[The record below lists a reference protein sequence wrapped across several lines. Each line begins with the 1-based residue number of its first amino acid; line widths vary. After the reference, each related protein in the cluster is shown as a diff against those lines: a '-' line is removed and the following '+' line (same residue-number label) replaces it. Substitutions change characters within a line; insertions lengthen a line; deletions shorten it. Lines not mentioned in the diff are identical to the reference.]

1 MHIILGIKSKSILF
15 ELSSINF
22 PRSFPIDIMHL
33 FFENIA
39 PQMFKLWSAHFF
51 KDDNLNT
58 TPFNILKS
66 SWDSIGLLMQTNKKN
81 MPLEFGRPPRN
92 IFKHNAGYK
101 AEEWANWIT
110 LYSIP
115 LIKNYLPEM

>member
-1 MHIILGIKSKSILF
+1 M
-15 ELSSINF
+15 SSIKF
-22 PRSFPIDIMHL
+22 PRSFPIDIIHL

-39 PQMFKLWSAHFF
+39 SQIFKLWSAHFF
-51 KDDNLNT
+51 KDNDLNI
-58 TPFNILKS
+58 TPFIISKS
-66 SWDSIGLLMQTNKKN
+66 SWDTIGILTENNKKKI
-81 MPLEFGRPPRN
+81 PLTFGRPLQN
-92 IFKHNAGYK
+92 IFKYNVRYK

>member
-1 MHIILGIKSKSILF
+1 
-15 ELSSINF
+15 
-22 PRSFPIDIMHL
+22 MHL

-39 PQMFKLWSAHFF
+39 PQIFKLWSAHFF
-51 KDDNLNT
+51 KDDNLNI
-58 TPFNILKS
+58 TPFNISKS
-66 SWDSIGLLMQTNKKN
+66 SWNLISLLMQNNKKN

-110 LYSIP
+110 LYSVP
-115 LIKNYLPEM
+115 LIKNYIPCYMFIKVR